1 MYQFNRYE
9 KFSAL
14 IINSPLMQG
23 WEKAVN
29 PKTVV
34 SDAAD
39 EAAALE
45 STFSLGLSLAE
56 KEAKNKVQ
64 MPFWRQEQR
73 SKASSVGGGK
83 VFYVADQVDDCDEE
97 DPDDEVNI

>member
-1 MYQFNRYE
+1 
-9 KFSAL
+9 
-14 IINSPLMQG
+14 MQG
-23 WEKAVN
+23 REKAVN

-73 SKASSVGGGK
+73 SKASSSGGGK